1 MVSFRDSY
9 NDMLKKRGGSVVDS
23 TLNVTQQYIER
34 HFREDPSCKAG
45 FKLNV
50 FKNEPIDFRVSNTI
64 GSGNMDRNTDIKK
77 MIFRPSANI
86 ASGDYVKQDNS
97 YWLVTECEHNSVQP
111 KAIGYD
117 CNNKLRLIVDNIATD
132 VYAYFLK
139 GTFTIQ
145 DGEFVKLN
153 DSNLTCMV
161 GTYYKNIVDKFF
173 KESKTRFLINNK
185 AFKID
190 GIDDITGI
198 NKNHGIYTITLKS
211 DVLNPLDDL
220 ENGIAYNED
229 KPSLPEVFVIN
240 GKDKITKGIE
250 ETFMISPLKTGISFK
265 LDDWSIENNLAQ
277 VVSQSDG
284 KCIVKGLVANEQ
296 IILSAYEGINEI
308 CNKTIGI
315 VR

>member
-1 MVSFRDSY
+1 MDNYTNSFSY
-9 NDMLKKRGGSVVDS
+9 EKTFKNSADKLYDLQWNNSYESSFKAKINNETLPEKIIFLYHTNEMNDKKQEYKII
-23 TLNVTQQYIER
+23 T
-34 HFREDPSCKAG
+34 
-45 FKLNV
+45 KLNKIIYQGDIIREV
-50 FKNEPIDFRVSNTI
+50 IRKDGNNDLEQNIYMIINEPKIDAVRRAKV
-64 GSGNMDRNTDIKK
+64 R
-77 MIFRPSANI
+77 
-86 ASGDYVKQDNS
+86 
-97 YWLVTECEHNSVQP
+97 L
-111 KAIGYD
+111 
-117 CNNKLRLIVDNIATD
+117 CNNYLRLKIDNRITD

-229 KPSLPEVFVIN
+229 KPTLPEVFVIN

>member
-1 MVSFRDSY
+1 MDNYTNFFSYEKTFKNSADKLYDLQWNNSYESSFKAKINNETLPEKIIFLY
-9 NDMLKKRGGSVVDS
+9 HTNEMNDKKQEYKII
-23 TLNVTQQYIER
+23 T
-34 HFREDPSCKAG
+34 
-45 FKLNV
+45 KLNKIIYQGDIIREV
-50 FKNEPIDFRVSNTI
+50 IRKDGNNDLEQNVYMIINEPKIDAVRRAKV
-64 GSGNMDRNTDIKK
+64 R
-77 MIFRPSANI
+77 
-86 ASGDYVKQDNS
+86 
-97 YWLVTECEHNSVQP
+97 L
-111 KAIGYD
+111 
-117 CNNKLRLIVDNIATD
+117 CNNYLRLKVDNRITD

-145 DGEFVKLN
+145 DGEFVKIN
-153 DSNLTCMV
+153 DSDLTCMI

-250 ETFMISPLKTGISFK
+250 ETFMISPLKTGVSFK